1 MEISDNPL
9 VRWLSNI
16 RDHGLEYA
24 SRRFYSRYSGKVDDN
39 SDSTLQGRIKAK
51 IAALGVGIRMPNG
64 TFEPS
69 VYSRTVLPTSIYAG
83 KDHGVYFPPE
93 IGDSVWVSFDHGDPS
108 RPDPSYQGSYWTN
121 PNPVLGV
128 RSDLPFEFR
137 GTYSGGPQTDAGGKV
152 VLKNGSPLK
161 RGIKTRYG
169 HGLIFC
175 DDEVAPYVAL
185 WSGKQVSAGQEA
197 IRQQELRLSDD
208 PAQPGIYAKTFYGHK
223 ISMDDRDQSITIT
236 GLSPD
241 PTGVI
246 SNSIKIEDLTGKIT
260 IKTKLQQMV
269 TVDDSTMSTS
279 VVTPG
284 LVNVTAGGP
293 VAITSAA
300 ACSIT
305 AASIA
310 MASGAGGPAT
320 ETGAGSKVSNFV
332 GDITETV
339 GGAFTQN
346 VIGIMNLTAASL
358 NLTAV
363 LINFLGVVVIGPAV
377 TARPLANDYLI
388 DFVLNHTHPTA
399 APGPPSIATPGP
411 ISTIVTPGLPL
422 PPITLLQYATSML
435 RAT

>member
-1 MEISDNPL
+1 MEISENPL
-9 VRWLSNI
+9 VRWISNI

-24 SRRFYSRYSGKVDDN
+24 SRRFYSLYSGKVDDN
-39 SDSTLQGRIKAK
+39 ADTTFQGRIKAK
-51 IAALGVGIRMPNG
+51 IGALGIGTKLPNG

-69 VYSRTVLPTSIYAG
+69 VLSRTALPSSIYAG

-93 IGDSVWVSFDHGDPS
+93 IGDNVWMSFDHGDPT
-108 RPDPSYQGSYWTN
+108 RPNPHYAGSYWSNTN
-121 PNPVLGV
+121 PALASVG
-128 RSDLPFEFR
+128 SDLPAEFR
-137 GTYSGGPQTDAGGKV
+137 TTYAGGAQVGPTGKV
-152 VLKNGSPLK
+152 VLKLGSPLN
-161 RGIKTRYG
+161 RGIKTRFG
-169 HGLIFC
+169 HGLIFS
-175 DDEVAPYVAL
+175 DDETAPYVAL
-185 WSGKQVSAGQEA
+185 WSGQQVSAGQEA
-197 IRQQELRLSDD
+197 IRRQELKLSDD
-208 PAQPGIYAKTFYGHK
+208 PAEPGIFARTFYGHK
-223 ISMDDRDQSITIT
+223 ISLNDQDQSITIT

-241 PTGVI
+241 PTGLLA
-246 SNSIKIEDLTGKIT
+246 NSIKIEDLTGKIT
-260 IKTKLQQMV
+260 IRTKLQQVV
-269 TVDDSTMSTS
+269 TIDDATLSTS

-284 LVNVTAGGP
+284 QVAVTAGG
-293 VAITSAA
+293 

-320 ETGAGSKVSNFV
+320 ETGAGSKVSNFI

-377 TARPLANDYLI
+377 TARPLANDYLV
-388 DFVLNHTHPTA
+388 DFVLNHVHPTA
-399 APGPPSIATPGP
+399 VPGPPSIATPGP